1 MLLEAKV
8 HALELLHMSLILQPV
23 NNPFVAF
30 LPNPFVICNISEISL
45 FFSLSKQYYN
55 LDIYIYIFFERGI
68 SILINLF
75 CLSKM

>member
-23 NNPFVAF
+23 NNPIVAF
-30 LPNPFVICNISEISL
+30 LPNPFVICNIMEISL

-55 LDIYIYIFFERGI
+55 LDIYIYIFF
-68 SILINLF
+68 
-75 CLSKM
+75 